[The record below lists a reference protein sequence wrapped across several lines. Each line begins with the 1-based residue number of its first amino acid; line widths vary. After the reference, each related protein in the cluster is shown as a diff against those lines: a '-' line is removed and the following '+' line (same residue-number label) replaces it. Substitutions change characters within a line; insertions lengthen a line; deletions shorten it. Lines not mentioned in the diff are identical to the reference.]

1 MKRIF
6 FKNLAFLFTLNLII
20 KPVWIFGIDRTVQ
33 NTVGTE
39 QYGIYFTLFSLSFIT
54 QILLDLGIS
63 NFNNR
68 YLAQQQE
75 DLNFYFS
82 RLIGIKIFL
91 AIVYVAI
98 TLVAGIALG
107 YSSEWMKLLMIIACN
122 QMLASMIVYVRSNIS
137 AMHHFRMDS
146 FLSVLDKAIM
156 ILICGAWLIVPAWS
170 NLFSV
175 QSFILSQL
183 ISYLITLLFAGWYAL
198 QLSGKIKLSA
208 SIHFTKD
215 LVRKVLPFALLI
227 LFMSIYSR
235 QDGVLIQ
242 KLLADD
248 GAKEA
253 GIYASAFRLLDAFN
267 QFGYL
272 FAVLLLPIFSRMISQ
287 GKAVDDLVRSSS
299 MVLICFAT
307 MVCLSIAFF
316 SSSIMHLLYRDA
328 TDYSSRILAVL
339 IFCFAGT
346 SIGYIFGTLLTANGN
361 LKQLVLLAA
370 FSVILNAAL
379 NFYFIPKF
387 KALGAG
393 ISATATQTVSALA
406 QVVLSFIIFKFSV
419 NRKMLLRIISYIALL
434 TILYWFFSSFNYNWI
449 LQFAIAGIC
458 AVALA
463 FILKLISFREIQL
476 LVAERGW

>member
-198 QLSGKIKLSA
+198 QLSGKSNYRHPFISPKTWFEKYFLLHCSFYLCR
-208 SIHFTKD
+208 FT
-215 LVRKVLPFALLI
+215 
-227 LFMSIYSR
+227 
-235 QDGVLIQ
+235 
-242 KLLADD
+242 
-248 GAKEA
+248 A
-253 GIYASAFRLLDAFN
+253 GR
-267 QFGYL
+267 
-272 FAVLLLPIFSRMISQ
+272 
-287 GKAVDDLVRSSS
+287 
-299 MVLICFAT
+299 
-307 MVCLSIAFF
+307 MVC
-316 SSSIMHLLYRDA
+316 
-328 TDYSSRILAVL
+328 
-339 IFCFAGT
+339 
-346 SIGYIFGTLLTANGN
+346 
-361 LKQLVLLAA
+361 
-370 FSVILNAAL
+370 
-379 NFYFIPKF
+379 
-387 KALGAG
+387 
-393 ISATATQTVSALA
+393 
-406 QVVLSFIIFKFSV
+406 
-419 NRKMLLRIISYIALL
+419 
-434 TILYWFFSSFNYNWI
+434 
-449 LQFAIAGIC
+449 
-458 AVALA
+458 
-463 FILKLISFREIQL
+463 
-476 LVAERGW
+476 